1 MKARVATADELAL
14 LLDWAAAEG
23 WNPGLDDAT
32 AFHAADPEGFF
43 VAEVD
48 GAPVAAISIVNHSAE
63 QSFLGL
69 YLCRPDHRGRGI
81 GYALWQHALSHSGER
96 TIGLDGVPAQE
107 ANYARS
113 GFVKTGS
120 SLRHLCSPSGTAS
133 LREAAPDD
141 LAACIARDTAITG
154 HARPAFAAAWF
165 APAPT
170 RRTLLDGEGGQVTIR
185 LCREDA
191 KIGPLYAGSAE
202 QAAALVAGAAHH
214 VGAARVYVDLPET
227 TPQAAQLANMLDAQ
241 ETFRT
246 ARMYRGTP
254 PSPDTTR
261 QFGIATMELG

>member
-1 MKARVATADELAL
+1 MTPRRATPDEIAL

-23 WNPGLDDAT
+23 WNPGLDDAA

-48 GAPVAAISIVNHSAE
+48 GAPVAAISVVNHSAE

-69 YLCRPDHRGRGI
+69 YLCRPAHRGRGV
-81 GYALWQHALSHSGER
+81 GYALWQYALRHAGDR
-96 TIGLDGVPAQE
+96 TIGLDGVPAQQ

-120 SLRHLCSPSGTAS
+120 TLRHLCTPTGAAS
-133 LREAAPDD
+133 LREAGPAD
-141 LAACIARDTAITG
+141 LADCVARDAAITG
-154 HARPAFAAAWF
+154 HARPAFAAGWF

-170 RRTLLDGEGGQVTIR
+170 RRTLLDGQGGQVTIR

-191 KIGPLYAGSAE
+191 KIGPLYADTAE
-202 QAAALVAGAAHH
+202 QAAALVAGAARH

-227 TPQAAQLANMLDAQ
+227 TPQAAQLANMLDAR

-254 PSPDTTR
+254 PIPDTAR